1 MVEEAV
7 VEEEVVEV
15 AVVEYSSSVNVTS
28 EVISSKFPDAV
39 SSDGKVCSMEYDVV
53 SELCLVA

>member
-1 MVEEAV
+1 MVEATVVDGAV
-7 VEEEVVEV
+7 VEE

-39 SSDGKVCSMEYDVV
+39 SSDGEV
-53 SELCLVA
+53 